1 MCNNSAT
8 YDPSV
13 VDSGD
18 RDPWPGWPAAW
29 HVGRALEIV
38 LCTPVF
44 YARWHVGR
52 ALPSRERE
60 IGLTSPGGS
69 VTHRLSTRRMQALPL
84 L

>member
-18 RDPWPGWPAAW
+18 RDPWPGWPAA
-29 HVGRALEIV
+29 
-38 LCTPVF
+38 
-44 YARWHVGR
+44 WHVGR